1 MWYQQYENTL
11 LSKNTF
17 HKKFPTPT
25 GFFIP
30 FLSTKN
36 HLLKVLS
43 DQLKCKAK
51 TKVNSKCSN
60 KEMKDVAD
68 LNHQERMDNFVIF
81 KTKYTTIDQEITL
94 PIQYLT

>member
-1 MWYQQYENTL
+1 
-11 LSKNTF
+11 
-17 HKKFPTPT
+17 
-25 GFFIP
+25 
-30 FLSTKN
+30 LSTKS

-68 LNHQERMDNFVIF
+68 LNH
-81 KTKYTTIDQEITL
+81 
-94 PIQYLT
+94 